1 LYQKAAQLEVNFE
14 RVECCDEKTGIQ
26 ALEQAVAKKAAR
38 VGQIERIEHN
48 YIRHGTICLIAN
60 MAVATGKITTTS
72 LLEQRKE
79 ADFALHIEQSAAS
92 DPKVRKWHFVV
103 DQLNTHQSESLV
115 RFVVAR
121 DGLSLDL
128 GEKGKSGI
136 LGSKASRKAF
146 LSDSSHSVVFHYTP
160 KHSSW
165 MNQIEVWFSILVR
178 KYLKRSS
185 FESKEALKKGI
196 SQFVTYFNQTMG
208 RAFRWKFRGFQTSG
222 D

>member
-1 LYQKAAQLEVNFE
+1 
-14 RVECCDEKTGIQ
+14 
-26 ALEQAVAKKAAR
+26 
-38 VGQIERIEHN
+38 
-48 YIRHGTICLIAN
+48 
-60 MAVATGKITTTS
+60 

-79 ADFALHIEQSAAS
+79 ADFARHIEQAVAS
-92 DPKVRKWHFVV
+92 DPKICKWHFVV

-115 RFVVAR
+115 RFVASK

-136 LGSKASRKAF
+136 LQSQQSRQAF

-185 FESKEALKKGI
+185 FESQEVLKAGI
-196 SQFVTYFNQTMG
+196 SQFVTYFNLTLG
-208 RAFRWKFRGFQTSG
+208 RAFRWKFRGFQNS
-222 D
+222 